1 MYNALIDDSDRW
13 TDKLANLWTLDK
25 TACTC
30 KVQHPI
36 LSLRRPCVR
45 KKLYRERSH
54 ALKAWLWF
62 FFCAFAFCCTPTT
75 CIKKEDSLSASFCAR
90 ARAVPTTQK
99 NCRLYESAELNEK
112 PNGFN
117 VSTYATDLRDAD
129 SRRRT
134 EVWGGSQL
142 FEPWFELGFKSKQ
155 FWKASLHLT
164 EYNNN
169 ETEE

>member
-90 ARAVPTTQK
+90 ARAVPTTQNK
-99 NCRLYESAELNEK
+99 TIKDGDISPRPLDHNCPYGHMER
-112 PNGFN
+112 F
-117 VSTYATDLRDAD
+117 DQRDWREHSYWLDQSYREDRQTHASCD
-129 SRRRT
+129 
-134 EVWGGSQL
+134 
-142 FEPWFELGFKSKQ
+142 
-155 FWKASLHLT
+155 ASLRAEGAKAMVT
-164 EYNNN
+164 
-169 ETEE
+169 